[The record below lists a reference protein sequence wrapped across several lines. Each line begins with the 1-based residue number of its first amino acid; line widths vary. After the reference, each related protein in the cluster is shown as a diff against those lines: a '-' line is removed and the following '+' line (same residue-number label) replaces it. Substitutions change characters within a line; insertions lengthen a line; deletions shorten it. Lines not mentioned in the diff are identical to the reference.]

1 MFTIHFQC
9 VNEWLLLSANLFSTG
24 IIPLHFT
31 AKHFLNTDKIFSNM
45 QLGFR
50 AGMDTEQ
57 AI

>member
-9 VNEWLLLSANLFSTG
+9 VNEWLLLSADLVSTG

-31 AKHFLNTDKIFSNM
+31 AKYFLNADKIFSNM